1 MKVLIISDIHGSGYY
16 AEKIK
21 EIEEKKT
28 RRNNNIRRLILP
40 WAKKRTK
47 PRIRTNESSKIL
59 NSMKEKLTVIRGNCD
74 AEVDEMISEFQFH
87 DYVLKEINGK
97 NLLPHGLNTT

>member
-21 EIEEKKT
+21 EIEKKRKT

-47 PRIRTNESSKIL
+47 PRIRTNESSKNTKL
-59 NSMKEKLTVIRGNCD
+59 NERKTNSNKRKL
-74 AEVDEMISEFQFH
+74 
-87 DYVLKEINGK
+87 
-97 NLLPHGLNTT
+97 